1 MSASPTTDVVPGL
14 NMARLSALL
23 AAETDAFHRNRP
35 KSAALLER
43 GRKVMPDG
51 VPMAWMT
58 GLLDHLPPFFTGG
71 TGARMTDADGHSYI
85 DFNLADLSNTVGYG
99 DTPPARAVARAV
111 MNGPSAL
118 LPTESSITLAERL
131 AQRTGMPFWQHT
143 ISASSANT
151 EVFRIARVMT
161 GKPKIVMFHGGYH
174 GHIDQTMV
182 EPGADGVAEAYSLGP
197 PPSLTRDTIP
207 LPFND
212 LDALRRALAAL
223 DVAVVIAEPA
233 MTNCGLVLPNP
244 GFLEEACRLS
254 RAAGAIFVLDETHTW
269 QMAYGGFTRHMHLD
283 CDVMILGKGLGSGIA
298 LGLYGMTA
306 PIAAWLATHHD
317 GSASSASGEKG
328 IATGGTL
335 YGNPLSTA
343 AALAMLDEVQTETA
357 YARIAT
363 LGTRLSDGI
372 DALIASHGLPWRA
385 FRHGPRSGFCLT
397 PDRPQTVVAAY
408 ASIHRPFIAAR
419 RVFMA
424 NRGIWEAI
432 WSAGPQVGFA
442 HDEGDLDRYL
452 AVTADFLDQVT

>member
-1 MSASPTTDVVPGL
+1 MAGSPTVDAIPGL
-14 NMARLSALL
+14 DMARFSALL

-35 KSAALLER
+35 KSAALLDR
-43 GRKVMPDG
+43 GRKLMPDG

-58 GLLDHLPPFFTGG
+58 GLFDHLPPFFTGG
-71 TGARMTDADGHSYI
+71 EGARLTDADGHSYI

-99 DTPPARAVARAV
+99 DTAPARAVARAA
-111 MNGPSAL
+111 MTGPQAL
-118 LPTESSITLAERL
+118 LPTETAITLAGRL
-131 AQRTGMPFWQHT
+131 AERTGKPFWQHT

-161 GKPKIVMFHGGYH
+161 GKPRIVMFHGGYH

-182 EPGADGVAEAYSLGP
+182 VPGSDGTAEAYSLGLAP
-197 PPSLTRDTIP
+197 GLTRDTVP

-212 LDALRRALAAL
+212 LDALRTTLAAN
-223 DVAVVIAEPA
+223 DVAAVIAEPA
-233 MTNCGLVLPNP
+233 MTNCGLVLPDP
-244 GFLEEACRLS
+244 GFLQEAFRLS

-269 QMAYGGFTRHMHLD
+269 QLAYGGFLRQMQLD
-283 CDVMILGKGLGSGIA
+283 CDVVTLGKGLGSGIA

-306 PIAAWLATHHD
+306 PIAAWLAAHHD
-317 GSASSASGEKG
+317 GSASGEKG

-343 AALAMLDEVQTETA
+343 AALAMLDEVQTEAA
-357 YARIAT
+357 YDRIAA

-372 DALIASHGLPWRA
+372 DALITRHGLPWCA
-385 FRHGPRSGFCLT
+385 FRYGPRSGFCLA
-397 PDRPQTVVAAY
+397 PDIPRSVIEAQP
-408 ASIHRPFIAAR
+408 SMHRPFTAAR

-424 NRGIWEAI
+424 NRGIWDAI

-442 HDEGDLDRYL
+442 HDEGDIDRYL
-452 AVTADFLDQVT
+452 AVAADFLDQVT

>member
-1 MSASPTTDVVPGL
+1 MSASRTTDAIPGL
-14 NMARLSALL
+14 NMARFSALL
-23 AAETDAFHRNRP
+23 AAETDVFHRNRP

-58 GLLDHLPPFFTGG
+58 GLFDHLPPFFTGG
-71 TGARMTDADGHSYI
+71 TGARLTDADGHSYI

-99 DTPPARAVARAV
+99 DTAPARAVARAA
-111 MNGPSAL
+111 MTGPQAL
-118 LPTESSITLAERL
+118 LPTEASITLAERL

-143 ISASSANT
+143 ISASSANS

-174 GHIDQTMV
+174 GHVEQTMV

-197 PPSLTRDTIP
+197 SPNLTRDTIP

-212 LDALRRALAAL
+212 LDALRKALAPG
-223 DVAVVIAEPA
+223 DVGVVIAEPA
-233 MTNCGLVLPNP
+233 MTNCGLVLPDP
-244 GFLEEACRLS
+244 GFLEEACRMS

-269 QMAYGGFTRHMHLD
+269 QMVYGGFKRKMRLD
-283 CDVMILGKGLGSGIA
+283 CDVMILGKGLGCGMA
-298 LGLYGMTA
+298 LGLYGMTE
-306 PIAAWLATHHD
+306 PVAAWLAAHHD
-317 GSASSASGEKG
+317 GSASGEMG

-343 AALAMLDEVQTETA
+343 AALAMLDEVQTEAA
-357 YARIAT
+357 YARIAA

-372 DALIASHGLPWRA
+372 DAMISRHDLPWRA

-397 PDRPQTVVAAY
+397 RDFPRNGNEAA
-408 ASIHRPFIAAR
+408 ASTHRPFTAAR

-424 NRGIWEAI
+424 NRGIWDAI

-442 HDEGDLDRYL
+442 HDEACIDRYL
-452 AVTADFLDQVT
+452 AVAADFLDQVT

>member
-1 MSASPTTDVVPGL
+1 MTAKPTSDSVPGL
-14 NMARLSALL
+14 NMARFSALL
-23 AAETDAFHRNRP
+23 KAETDQFHRNRP

-58 GLLDHLPPFFTGG
+58 GLLDHIPPFFTGG
-71 TGARMTDADGHSYI
+71 TGARLTDADGHSYI

-99 DTPPARAVARAV
+99 DTAPARAVARAA
-111 MNGPSAL
+111 MTGPSAL
-118 LPTESSITLAERL
+118 LPTETSITLAERL
-131 AQRTGMPFWQHT
+131 ARRTGMPFWQHT
-143 ISASSANT
+143 ISASSATT
-151 EVFRIARVMT
+151 EVFRIGRVMT
-161 GKPKIVMFHGGYH
+161 GKPKIVMFQGGYH

-182 EPGADGVAEAYSLGP
+182 VPGAAGVAEAASLGP
-197 PPSLTRDTIP
+197 PPSLTRDTVP

-212 LDALRRALAAL
+212 LEALRRALAAR

-233 MTNCGLVLPNP
+233 MTNCGLVLPDP
-244 GFLEEACRLS
+244 GFLAEACRLS
-254 RAAGAIFVLDETHTW
+254 RAAGALFVLDETHTW
-269 QMAYGGFTRHMHLD
+269 QMADGGFRRQMGLD

-298 LGLYGMTA
+298 LGLYGMTG
-306 PIAAWLATHHD
+306 PIAAWLAAHHD
-317 GSASSASGEKG
+317 GSASGEKG

-343 AALAMLDEVQTETA
+343 AALAMLDEVQTAAA
-357 YARIAT
+357 YARIAG

-372 DALIASHGLPWRA
+372 DALIARHGLPWRA

-397 PDRPQTVVAAY
+397 PDLPRSGAEAE
-408 ASIHRPFIAAR
+408 ASLHRPFTAAR

-424 NRGIWEAI
+424 NRGIWDAI

-442 HDEGDLDRYL
+442 HDEADIDRYL
-452 AVTADFLDQVT
+452 AVTAEFLDQVT

>member
-1 MSASPTTDVVPGL
+1 MSASPTIDAIPGL

-58 GLLDHLPPFFTGG
+58 GLFDHLPPFFTGG
-71 TGARMTDADGHSYI
+71 TGARLTDADGHSYI

-99 DTPPARAVARAV
+99 DTAPARAVARAA
-111 MNGPSAL
+111 MTGPQAL
-118 LPTESSITLAERL
+118 LPTEASITLAERL
-131 AQRTGMPFWQHT
+131 AERTGMPFWQHT

-151 EVFRIARVMT
+151 EVFRIGRVMT

-174 GHIDQTMV
+174 GHVDQTMV
-182 EPGADGVAEAYSLGP
+182 ELGADGAAEVYSLGP

-212 LDALRRALAAL
+212 LEALRRSLAAK

-233 MTNCGLVLPNP
+233 MTNCALVLPDP

-254 RAAGAIFVLDETHTW
+254 RAAGALFVLDETHTW
-269 QMAYGGFTRHMHLD
+269 QMAHGGFKRKMRLD
-283 CDVMILGKGLGSGIA
+283 CDVLTLGKGLGSGIA

-306 PIAAWLATHHD
+306 PIAAWLATHRD
-317 GSASSASGEKG
+317 GSASGDKG

-343 AALAMLDEVQTETA
+343 AALSMLDDVQTEAA
-357 YARIAT
+357 YDRIAK

-372 DALIASHGLPWRA
+372 DSLILRHGLPWRA
-385 FRHGPRSGFCLT
+385 FRYGPRSGFCLT
-397 PDRPQTVVAAY
+397 PDFPRGGTEAA
-408 ASIHRPFIAAR
+408 ASTHRPFAAAR
-419 RVFMA
+419 RAFMA

-432 WSAGPQVGFA
+432 YSAGPQVGFA
-442 HDEGDLDRYL
+442 HDDADIDHYL
-452 AVTADFLDQVT
+452 SVADDFLDQVT